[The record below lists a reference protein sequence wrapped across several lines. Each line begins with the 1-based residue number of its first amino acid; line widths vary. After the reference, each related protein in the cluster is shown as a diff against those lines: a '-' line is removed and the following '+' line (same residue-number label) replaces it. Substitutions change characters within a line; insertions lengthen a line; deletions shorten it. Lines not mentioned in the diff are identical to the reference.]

1 MKISVFGAGA
11 IGSFIAG
18 VLARAGYDPALIAR
32 GATLSAL
39 RERGLTVEIGDD
51 VFTVPLRATD
61 DAAALG
67 PQDVVIL
74 ATKAHQ
80 IAGALDTIAPL
91 IGPETVIVPAINGI
105 PWWYCKGLSGP
116 LKGLNLKSCDPAGR
130 IDAALPVSQVIGAVV
145 YMATSIPEPGR
156 VVSVGPLKMIL
167 GAPVPDT
174 APRVQAI
181 ADALAASGL
190 EAPVSDDIRA
200 DAWAKLWGNVH
211 ANPLSVATQ
220 ATMIEMLSDPGVTG
234 VSRMIMQEAAE
245 VAGKLGI
252 FFPMSIDQRLE
263 EASKLGT
270 FRTSMLQDFDA
281 GKPIELD
288 AILGVVAEL
297 GRHLGVE
304 TPTIDALYAVV
315 RLRAELTGCY
325 VTPA

>member
-1 MKISVFGAGA
+1 VKITIFGAGA
-11 IGSFIAG
+11 IGSFVAG
-18 VLARAGYDPALIAR
+18 VMARAGYDPTLIAR
-32 GATLSAL
+32 GATLAAL

-51 VFTVPLRATD
+51 KFTVPLRATD
-61 DAAALG
+61 DTAALG
-67 PQDVVIL
+67 PQDIVIL

-80 IAGALDTIAPL
+80 IAGALHTLAPL
-91 IGPETVIVPAINGI
+91 IGPDTVIVPAINGI

-116 LKGLNLKSCDPAGR
+116 LEGLDLTSCDPSGR
-130 IDAALPVSQVIGAVV
+130 IAAALPVSQVVGAVV

-156 VVSVGPLKMIL
+156 VVSVGPLKMIV
-167 GAPVPDT
+167 GAPTPG
-174 APRVQAI
+174 AEARVQPI

-190 EAPVSDDIRA
+190 QAPVSENIRA
-200 DAWAKLWGNVH
+200 DVWAKLWGNVH

-234 VSRMIMQEAAE
+234 VSRMIMQEAAA
-245 VAGKLGI
+245 VAGELGV

-263 EASKLGT
+263 EASKLGS

-288 AILGVVAEL
+288 AILGVVSEL
-297 GRHLGVE
+297 GGHLGIE

-315 RLRAELTGCY
+315 RLRAQVDGCY
-325 VTPA
+325 IAPE

>member
-1 MKISVFGAGA
+1 MQISIFGAGA
-11 IGSFIAG
+11 IGSFLAG
-18 VLARAGYDPALIAR
+18 VMAKAGYDPALIAR

-51 VFTVPLRATD
+51 AFTVPLRATD
-61 DAAALG
+61 DPAVLG

-80 IAGALDTIAPL
+80 IAGALDTLAPL
-91 IGPETVIVPAINGI
+91 IGPETAVVPAINGI
-105 PWWYCKGLSGP
+105 PWWYCKGLPGP
-116 LKGLNLKSCDPAGR
+116 LNGLNLKSCDPTGR
-130 IDAALPVSQVIGAVV
+130 IDAALPASQVIGAVV
-145 YMATSIPEPGR
+145 YLATSIPEPGR

-167 GAPVPDT
+167 GAPTPAT
-174 APRVQAI
+174 ASRVQAI

-190 EAPVSDDIRA
+190 TAPVSDDIRA
-200 DAWAKLWGNVH
+200 DVWTKLWGNVH

-234 VSRMIMQEAAE
+234 VSRMIMQEAAQ
-245 VAGKLGI
+245 VAGKLGVT
-252 FFPMSIDQRLE
+252 FPVTVDQRLE
-263 EASKLGT
+263 EASKLGS

-288 AILGVVAEL
+288 AILGVVSEL
-297 GRHLGVE
+297 GGKLGIE

-315 RLRAELTGCY
+315 RLRAQIDGCY
-325 VTPA
+325 LAPG